1 MATFTWTQT
10 APFAGT
16 QMIPGTWPQMVSS
29 STHTPT
35 QYAPGPYREGWDIWR
50 GNNMADQVNYNCPI
64 CNFTSKSER
73 GRNIHFGKMHK
84 EWKLQQRPIQ
94 FVNVTVVNNV
104 VNMFGNLNLEN

>member
-1 MATFTWTQT
+1 MT
-10 APFAGT
+10 
-16 QMIPGTWPQMVSS
+16 
-29 STHTPT
+29 
-35 QYAPGPYREGWDIWR
+35 
-50 GNNMADQVNYNCPI
+50 DQVNYKCPI

-104 VNMFGNLNLEN
+104 VNMFGNLNLNN